1 MKDILITPKQLKK
14 ELLYWF
20 LSLAMAVLLNIY
32 SIIKYQTS
40 WLEMVTQAGYVLVL
54 SLVIYLIL
62 ALGRILVIVIKKAV

>member
-1 MKDILITPKQLKK
+1 MKDVLITPNQLKK